1 MINESKIRELIKR
14 QKETG
19 LNITAFC
26 ANEGIPKSSYYYWR
40 KRLRRE
46 PGKRFIPLMVNPIPA
61 TMSGSS
67 KNYTRQQHEH
77 HTSGDDFLLELLYP
91 NGTRLRIKSDADFDH
106 LRTLVCLLD

>member
-40 KRLRRE
+40 KKLSKE
-46 PGKRFIPLMVNPIPA
+46 PGKQFIPLLVN
-61 TMSGSS
+61 TMPLTRNGPS
-67 KNYTRQQHEH
+67 KYNREQNDHPT
-77 HTSGDDFLLELLYP
+77 TADDFPIEISYP
-91 NGTRLRIKSDADFDH
+91 NGTTLRIKHAMDLAG
-106 LRTLVCLLD
+106 LRSLVLLVD

>member
-14 QKETG
+14 QKDTG

-40 KRLRRE
+40 RRLRKE
-46 PGKRFIPLMVNPIPA
+46 PGKGFIPLLVNNTPA
-61 TMSGSS
+61 TMSGHS
-67 KNYTRQQHEH
+67 KNYPQQQQEH
-77 HTSGDDFLLELLYP
+77 HSSCDDFLLELLYP
-91 NGTRLRIKSDADFDH
+91 NGTRLRLKSDADFDH